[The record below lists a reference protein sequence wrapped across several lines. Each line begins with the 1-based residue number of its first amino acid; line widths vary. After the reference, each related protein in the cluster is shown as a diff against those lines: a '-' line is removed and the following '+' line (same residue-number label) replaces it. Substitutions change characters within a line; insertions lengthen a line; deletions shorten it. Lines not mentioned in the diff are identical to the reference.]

1 MAAPG
6 RAGAARGA
14 RGACRAAFPRLGERD
29 PLKVLGV
36 GAGASYDEVAL
47 ARDCLLEAYGGEPEA
62 REAIELAH
70 DKVIQVG
77 PLPTTPH
84 PTPPPNRS
92 PPPPSSPPL
101 PPCPGSTAL
110 GPSLPVVPRG

>member
-77 PLPTTPH
+77 PLPTTPP
-84 PTPPPNRS
+84 PTPPPS
-92 PPPPSSPPL
+92 PPAERPPH
-101 PPCPGSTAL
+101 
-110 GPSLPVVPRG
+110 PSEPWTS